1 MLEELIII
9 ENGKEKQCKSLEEL
23 VKTLISENYYEI
35 SKEEQAEKIKMRA
48 IANTLNNRMEIS
60 EETDENSLE
69 NKFIIKDE
77 ITYVLSLIS
86 TNKIVL
92 LERKDADIF
101 TKNLNKQK
109 IEDNYIIVNK
119 FARDLLKEYVKNK
132 I

>member
-48 IANTLNNRMEIS
+48 NANTLNNRMEIS

-77 ITYVLSLIS
+77 ITYILSLIS

>member
-48 IANTLNNRMEIS
+48 NANTINNRMEIS

-77 ITYVLSLIS
+77 ITYILSLIS

-101 TKNLNKQK
+101 TKN
-109 IEDNYIIVNK
+109 
-119 FARDLLKEYVKNK
+119 
-132 I
+132 

>member
-77 ITYVLSLIS
+77 ITYILSLIS